1 MKTLSRSLMAS
12 LLISP
17 PLLAEQI
24 TDQVSPESGTAT
36 QMRAAQTAQT
46 HMVVAAHPLAA
57 QAGLDILRQGG
68 SAADATVAVQLVLGL
83 VEPQSSGIGGGAFTL
98 YYDAKQQQL
107 ITLDGRE
114 TAPQTVDPRQFLDAN
129 GEPLAFYE
137 AVVGGRSVGTP
148 GTLKLLWTLHQRA
161 GVLPWSTLL
170 EPAIQLAEQGF
181 EISPRLAGAIA
192 KDALRLQS
200 DSTTAAYFL
209 DSAGLPL
216 VAGTRL
222 KNPAYANTLR
232 QLSEGIAPF
241 YQGDIANAIVH
252 KVQQASA
259 PGALSLADLQNYQV
273 KERPPVCS
281 DFLSYRVCGMG
292 PPSSGALTVGQILTM
307 TQYAGIAK
315 RTPDDPISWQ
325 MIGDAT
331 RLAFA
336 DRGRYMADSD
346 YIDMPTTLLDKTY
359 LAQRAGLIQ
368 PGKRL
373 EDVQPGTPPELA
385 AQWADDTSPEF
396 PSTSH
401 FTIRD
406 SHGNII
412 SMTTTIENG
421 FGSRLM
427 VNGFL
432 LNNEL
437 TDFAFAPEQ
446 DGNAVANRIEPGKR
460 PRSSMSPTLVFKD
473 QQPYLAIGSPGGSRI
488 ISYVANSLIRHL
500 AWDMPIDAAINA
512 PHLVNRFG
520 TYDVELDPNAD
531 QLAQSLETLGYNVK
545 RQDLNSGLHA
555 LLLQNGLQG
564 AADKRREGIAVGD

>member
-1 MKTLSRSLMAS
+1 MSHLSKSLCLS
-12 LLISP
+12 LLISQ
-17 PLLAEQI
+17 PLLAEQV
-24 TDQVSPESGTAT
+24 TDRISPEATAAT
-36 QMRAAQTAQT
+36 QIAPVTSAQQQ
-46 HMVVAAHPLAA
+46 MVVAAHPLAA
-57 QAGLDILRQGG
+57 QAGLEILRQGG
-68 SAADATVAVQLVLGL
+68 NATDATVAVQLVLGL
-83 VEPQSSGIGGGAFTL
+83 VEPQSSGIGGGAFAL
-98 YYDAKQQQL
+98 YYDAKAQQL
-107 ITLDGRE
+107 TTLDGRE
-114 TAPQTVDPRQFLDAN
+114 TAPETIDPRLFLN
-129 GEPLAFYE
+129 EKGEPIGFYD

-161 GVLPWSTLL
+161 GALPWATLL

-181 EISPRLAGAIA
+181 EVSPRLASAIE
-192 KDALRLQS
+192 KDAQRLQS

-209 DSAGLPL
+209 DSTGQPRAAGSL
-216 VAGTRL
+216 L

-232 QLSEGIAPF
+232 QISEGIDPF
-241 YQGDIANAIVH
+241 YQGEIAKTIVQ
-252 KVQQASA
+252 KVQQTAL
-259 PGALSLADLQNYQV
+259 PGALSLTDLQDYQV
-273 KERPPVCS
+273 KERAPVCS
-281 DFLSYRVCGMG
+281 AFLGYRVCGMG
-292 PPSSGALTVGQILTM
+292 PPSSGALTVGQILAM

-315 RTPDDPISWQ
+315 RKPDDPISWQ
-325 MIGDAT
+325 IIGDAT

-346 YIDMPTTLLDKTY
+346 YVTMPTTLLDKTY

-368 PGKRL
+368 PGKKL
-373 EDVQPGTPPELA
+373 ADVQPGNPPALT

-401 FTIRD
+401 FVIRD
-406 SHGNII
+406 NHGHII

-437 TDFAFAPEQ
+437 TDFAFAPEK
-446 DGNAVANRIEPGKR
+446 DGVAVANRIEPGKR

-500 AWDMPIDAAINA
+500 AWQMPIDEAINA

-531 QLAQSLETLGYNVK
+531 QLAQSLETLGYTVK

-555 LLLQNGLQG
+555 LLLHNGLHG